1 VNEAKLTVFP
11 GSLEYR
17 FAAPGWRRG
26 EQAAPLEQLLAQVR
40 GIDAERCQ
48 RLVIAGESPLDH
60 PGFVALANECR
71 ARGFRRVALETDAA
85 PLARRG
91 MATLLG
97 RLGFSEIAVVMSG
110 LREAAHDAVLREPG
124 TLVAALEGL
133 QRALGHAASGGPHVY
148 LVVPL
153 LRCNAEDVEPLLD
166 WAIGLPGRLRGFL
179 LSVPDIDRV
188 RAEDRHLLLPYS
200 IQAEIAARLFRTCQG
215 RNVEYGFTT
224 KRGLIPCGAA
234 ALHAHFGTVFFDRVQ
249 YLQHAPRDAADAGFA
264 RIGACAECSLS
275 TSCPGVETA
284 YLEQFGSAEF
294 SAVPLDVSMNWK
306 LRRIN
311 SLEQFEYRNI
321 SPFQNESPVN
331 PRGLIRIN
339 GHCNMSCAFC
349 FVDRTVP
356 DIDLETL
363 RDEIAKMAR
372 GGTRHLV
379 ISGGEPTIHPQLP
392 EVLRFARSLAV
403 FDVIEM
409 QSNGVKCADFDY
421 ARELVDAGLNKV
433 TVSLHSIDPEHS
445 DRITRLP
452 QAFGKTVRAI
462 HNFRRL
468 GVLTQIA
475 HVITKSNY
483 QELPDTVRYLR
494 REFPAD
500 GGHLSLCLAIAQGIS
515 DLVFQWVIPTF
526 SEIKPYVS
534 DALDF
539 CLETGIGF
547 GGMIGQGGYPPCM
560 LDGELRYY
568 ERVLDKVFRSEDASE
583 QFYKPEKCR
592 ECSFDAYCL
601 GPRRSYVE
609 HYGDA
614 EIRPFRAAISPAVGK
629 GAAAAEYSAE
639 AALGAVAQAAA
650 APPPLTRA
658 PRA

>member
-1 VNEAKLTVFP
+1 MNEAKLTVFP

-17 FAAPGWRRG
+17 FATPGWRRG
-26 EQAAPLEQLLAQVR
+26 DQAAPLEQLLAQAR
-40 GIDAERCQ
+40 SIDAERCQ
-48 RLVIAGESPLDH
+48 RLVIAGDSPLEH
-60 PGFVALANECR
+60 PGFVALANACR
-71 ARGFRRVALETDAA
+71 ARGFRRVALETDAP

-91 MATLLG
+91 MAKLLG
-97 RLGFSEIAVVMSG
+97 RLGFSEIVVVMGG
-110 LREAAHDAVLREPG
+110 LRAAAHDAVLHDPG
-124 TLVAALEGL
+124 TLSAALEGL
-133 QRALGHAASGGPHVY
+133 QRAVAHAAAGGPHVY
-148 LVVPL
+148 LVAPL
-153 LRCNAEDVEPLLD
+153 LRCNADDVEALLD
-166 WAIGLPGRLRGFL
+166 WAIGLPGKLRGFL
-179 LSVPDIDRV
+179 LSVPEVDRV
-188 RAEDRHLLLPYS
+188 RVEDRHLLLSYS
-200 IQAEIAARLFRTCQG
+200 VQAEIAARLFRTCQG

-224 KRGLIPCGAA
+224 KRGLIPCGAT

-249 YLQHAPRDAADAGFA
+249 YLQHARRDAADAGFA
-264 RIGACAECSLS
+264 RIDACADCSLS
-275 TSCPGVETA
+275 TSCPGVESA

-294 SAVPLDVSMNWK
+294 GAVPLDVSMNWK

-356 DIDLETL
+356 DIELETL

-379 ISGGEPTIHPQLP
+379 ISGGEPTIHPELP
-392 EVLRFARSLAV
+392 ELLRFARSLGA

-409 QSNGVKCADFDY
+409 QSNGVKCADLDY
-421 ARELVDAGLNKV
+421 ARELVAAGLNKV
-433 TVSLHSIDPEHS
+433 TFSLHSVDPEHS

-452 QAFGKTVRAI
+452 QAFGKTVRSI

-483 QELPDTVRYLR
+483 QELPETVRYLR

-534 DALDF
+534 NALDF

-560 LDGELRYY
+560 LDGDMRYY
-568 ERVLDKVFRSEDASE
+568 EGVLDKVFRSEDASE

-601 GPRRSYVE
+601 GPRRAYVE

-614 EIRPFRAAISPAVGK
+614 EIRPFRAAIAPAVGS

-650 APPPLTRA
+650 PPLP
-658 PRA
+658 PRP